1 MRPRRTVPLALGA
14 SLCGALLLGAAGP
27 AAAARPA
34 EPAAPAAPAVPR
46 TVQDL
51 ESLLEACQY
60 LLDTSFGGWINPD
73 GLAKVSAELDT
84 LLGAP
89 TPDTAQP
96 GTWPGMARA
105 TLKKEVDALVAAAS
119 EGDWIKVIGSLQTVP
134 KAANDLLFAVGLSQ
148 WIDSLPPAPEVDPAT
163 AQLPQT
169 PQ

>member
-1 MRPRRTVPLALGA
+1 MRPRRTASLAVSA

-34 EPAAPAAPAVPR
+34 EPAVPR

-96 GTWPGMARA
+96 GTWAGAARTA
-105 TLKKEVDALVAAAS
+105 LKKEVEGLVAAAS
-119 EGDWIKVIGSLQTVP
+119 EGDWIKVLGSLQTVP
-134 KAANDLLFAVGLSQ
+134 KAANDLLFAVGLTQ
-148 WIDSLPPAPEVDPAT
+148 WIDSLPPAPEAPT
-163 AQLPQT
+163 APQLPQS
-169 PQ
+169 PQQ